1 MLMTI
6 KMKMMMREVLT
17 VPVCRKRCQVRLT
30 SWPESLIPA
39 TAQHFHLVLL
49 IMLYKVYVNLN
60 NLNTGHR
67 VACGMFFKTK
77 DLCTC
82 NKNN

>member
-6 KMKMMMREVLT
+6 KMKMMMSEVLT
-17 VPVCRKRCQVRLT
+17 VPVCRKMGQVRLT
-30 SWPESLIPA
+30 SWLDSLIPA
-39 TAQHFHLVLL
+39 TAQHLHLVLL

-60 NLNTGHR
+60 NFNKGHR

-77 DLCTC
+77 DACTC
-82 NKNN
+82 NKNI